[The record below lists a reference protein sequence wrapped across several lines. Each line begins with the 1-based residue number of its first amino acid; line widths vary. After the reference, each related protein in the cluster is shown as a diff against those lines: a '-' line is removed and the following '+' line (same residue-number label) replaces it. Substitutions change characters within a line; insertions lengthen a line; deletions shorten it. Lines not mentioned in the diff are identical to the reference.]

1 MQCFQKISLLCCGKD
16 SLENTVSLSKA
27 KSHYQNSNGNYN
39 KISNGLILSPQGEQV
54 VCDYG
59 KILLQ

>member
-1 MQCFQKISLLCCGKD
+1 MFSKDKSIMLWQRFFRKRGKVY
-16 SLENTVSLSKA
+16 LQA